1 MLIQHLICMNLVQ
14 EAELLRNEVK
24 DYISIFNTY
33 TIKSF
38 ARTKFEEIHP
48 EAVELYFEERKLAS
62 LAIDSFN
69 YLF

>member
-1 MLIQHLICMNLVQ
+1 MNLVE
-14 EAELLRNEVK
+14 EAELLRNEVR

-33 TIKSF
+33 KIKSF
-38 ARTKFEEIHP
+38 ARTRFEETHP

-62 LAIDSFN
+62 LSIDSFN